1 MGLDKNLKHS
11 FILKERALKACLEQR
26 KQHKIEEK
34 KKNEINLSNVR
45 KERKY
50 KIKEI
55 MLTELDEITLNGSKD
70 GQSDCEYSSSSF
82 SAFSDTDSYDEDS
95 VLDEKK

>member
-1 MGLDKNLKHS
+1 
-11 FILKERALKACLEQR
+11 
-26 KQHKIEEK
+26 
-34 KKNEINLSNVR
+34 
-45 KERKY
+45 
-50 KIKEI
+50 

-70 GQSDCEYSSSSF
+70 GSSDSEYSSSSF